1 MNLLGEVK
9 VWCGTHLDG
18 CDSTREDIGLIRHQ
32 NAQHSYLLSAFPT
45 IDNAQSRRALLQDIR
60 AQAQHEFDEGPD
72 RLPKPKLEYYAIA
85 DALCCKGIAI
95 LVSYIHSNIQP
106 VTITFEDVEVIKEL
120 SMTCSY
126 RSRARCEMG
135 DFRKAELDA
144 GAAIRFSNT
153 CELKCRGA
161 CLAHCIQ
168 AQWSY
173 GMVEM
178 ARGDFGLAREWFRHV
193 KELATSGRISEQ
205 HTFQYGTTDHP
216 NYEFPDVKCT
226 KKMYEALNT
235 SLKTHPLHLSGV
247 EGSLTATWMIRSEA
261 KEKLVHCELREK
273 YSDATDWEK
282 REIFEKIGQ
291 EIECY
296 GADFHWG
303 PEKHCHAHARLL
315 LEWEAKR

>member
-60 AQAQHEFDEGPD
+60 AQAQREFDEGPD

-178 ARGDFGLAREWFRHV
+178 ARGDFFSAREWFMHV
-193 KELATSGRISEQ
+193 KETAASGRISEETMYPNCCCFTK
-205 HTFQYGTTDHP
+205 HEWYG
-216 NYEFPDVKCT
+216 FPREKCT
-226 KKMYEALNT
+226 EKMLEALNT

-247 EGSLTATWMIRSEA
+247 ERSLTATYTIHLEA
-261 KEKLVHCELREK
+261 KKKLVHCRLGNK
-273 YSDATDWEK
+273 YPDATDWEK
-282 REIFEKIGQ
+282 RQIFEEIG
-291 EIECY
+291 
-296 GADFHWG
+296 
-303 PEKHCHAHARLL
+303 
-315 LEWEAKR
+315 